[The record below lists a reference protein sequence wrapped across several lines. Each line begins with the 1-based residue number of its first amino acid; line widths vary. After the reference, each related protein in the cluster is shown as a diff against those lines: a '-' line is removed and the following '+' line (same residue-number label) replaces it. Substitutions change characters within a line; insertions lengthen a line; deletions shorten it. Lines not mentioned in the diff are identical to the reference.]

1 VSDPSTDRE
10 KAASEG
16 ASEGAV
22 GAALEAF
29 FGPAV
34 ELSELGRD
42 AVRWIRFRGQV
53 KIIEGATAMLERRGL
68 APRYVPAKTLV
79 PLLELAALEDPDDE
93 DMQTRWIA
101 LLANAAAGDAANGEV
116 LPSLPQILAELT
128 PVEAQM
134 LDWLAE
140 EQERQWPS
148 RAGTDLGYF
157 GEQLGYPR
165 VGLGSPPQDPRFGV
179 YVDNLERLRLCL
191 VSHPDER
198 VAELERAFQVGV
210 RPGGS
215 GWAPPR
221 IRITD
226 LGVAFV
232 AACSPLAEQDSQTE
246 EG

>member
-1 VSDPSTDRE
+1 MDPVT
-10 KAASEG
+10 AASEG

-29 FGPAV
+29 FGPAI
-34 ELSELGRD
+34 ELTELGRD

-79 PLLELAALEDPDDE
+79 PLLELAGLEDPDDQ

-116 LPSLPQILAELT
+116 LPSFPQILSELT
-128 PVEAQM
+128 AVEAQM

-140 EQERQWPS
+140 EQERQRPS
-148 RAGTDLGYF
+148 RVGTDLGSF
-157 GEQLGYPR
+157 GEQFGYAR

-179 YVDNLERLRLCL
+179 YVDNLERRRLCL

-198 VAELERAFQVGV
+198 VAELERPFQVGV
-210 RPGGS
+210 SRGGS
-215 GWAPPR
+215 GWVPPR

-232 AACSPLAEQDSQTE
+232 AACSALPERDSQTDD
-246 EG
+246 G

>member
-1 VSDPSTDRE
+1 MDPV
-10 KAASEG
+10 KVASEG

-29 FGPAV
+29 FGPAI

-68 APRYVPAKTLV
+68 APRCVPAKTLV
-79 PLLELAALEDPDDE
+79 PLLELAGLEDPDDE
-93 DMQTRWIA
+93 DMQARWIA

-116 LPSLPQILAELT
+116 LPSLPQILSELR

-140 EQERQWPS
+140 EQERRWPS
-148 RAGTDLGYF
+148 RAGTDLGFF
-157 GEQLGYPR
+157 GEQFGYPR
-165 VGLGSPPQDPRFGV
+165 VGLGSTPQDTRFGV
-179 YVDNLERLRLCL
+179 YVDNLERLRLSL

-198 VAELERAFQVGV
+198 VAKLEHAFQVGK
-210 RPGGS
+210 PSGS
-215 GWAPPR
+215 GWAPAR

-232 AACSPLAEQDSQTE
+232 AACSPLAERGSQTE
-246 EG
+246 DG